1 MFSDAFLD
9 SNFGITSVSM
19 RLVLGLVFGLVL
31 RLVLGLV
38 FGVVL
43 RLMRGFSSWMSGKC
57 RYVSFGPSNGRDLNS
72 KIIKLQDFRSFGP
85 SHCRD
90 LNSKT
95 IKL

>member
-1 MFSDAFLD
+1 MVSDAFLD
-9 SNFGITSVSM
+9 SNFGIISVIM
-19 RLVLGLVFGLVL
+19 CLVLG
-31 RLVLGLV
+31 LVLGLV